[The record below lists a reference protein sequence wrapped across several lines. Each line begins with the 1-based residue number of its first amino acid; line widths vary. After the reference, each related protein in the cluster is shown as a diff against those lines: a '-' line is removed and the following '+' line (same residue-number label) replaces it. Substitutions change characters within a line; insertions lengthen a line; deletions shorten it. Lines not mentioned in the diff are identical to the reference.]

1 MNILVTGT
9 HGFVGK
15 NLVAALQSIRDGK
28 DRTRPE
34 LDVQEI
40 YEYGGDDSP
49 GQLAAYAESADFVF
63 RSGRGKPPENLA
75 EEYLPRRTPA
85 L

>member
-28 DRTRPE
+28 DRTRRSWMANRSMNPE
-34 LDVQEI
+34 GTIHRGSLPLMP
-40 YEYGGDDSP
+40 SP
-49 GQLAAYAESADFVF
+49 QILCSIWQG
-63 RSGRGKPPENLA
+63 
-75 EEYLPRRTPA
+75 
-85 L
+85 

>member
-28 DRTRPE
+28 DRTRWTSKRSMNTAGTIHRGSLP
-34 LDVQEI
+34 LMP
-40 YEYGGDDSP
+40 SP
-49 GQLAAYAESADFVF
+49 QILCSIWQG
-63 RSGRGKPPENLA
+63 
-75 EEYLPRRTPA
+75 
-85 L
+85 

>member
-49 GQLAAYAESADFVF
+49 GPLMPSPQILCSIWQ
-63 RSGRGKPPENLA
+63 G
-75 EEYLPRRTPA
+75 
-85 L
+85 